1 MDSNTPRSFVDLVTR
16 LRLAFSRLACS
27 RRPPLEPQC
36 PPVLIVSPGGVASTA
51 LMEHIARFVSTN
63 SPGDRDGLKHTIR
76 PPSDVQKA
84 ILVTG
89 NPREVA
95 ASLRRRGYLGI
106 HSAKMGSPIG
116 VLLRGDAQQEHFESL
131 VKRQQL
137 NFSQDTRHCLVL
149 DYREAFESCRQV
161 AEFLGLPVR
170 KFCSS
175 YPERRDR
182 RAY

>member
-1 MDSNTPRSFVDLVTR
+1 MDSNTPRGLIDLVRR
-16 LRLAFSRLACS
+16 LRLAFSRLV
-27 RRPPLEPQC
+27 RPWWPSLEPQC